1 MVTRSPRGGMV
12 TGPADQPA
20 PVVNIVGDRVALG
33 PGRRDLLPLFQRWD
47 NDFFAQ
53 RTQGGTPKPIT
64 LDQEE
69 AWYDRDAAAGPARA
83 ASFFIYRSADWRPIG
98 FAGLKE
104 IDHRHRTASFV
115 IGIGEPDCRGQGYGT
130 EATRLMLDYAFAA
143 LGLHSVMLTVYEY
156 NLAGLRAYRK
166 AGFREFG
173 RRRQSHWMGGR
184 LWDTIYME
192 CLATEFSSPLLH
204 RIFAPDQSRS

>member
-1 MVTRSPRGGMV
+1 MV
-12 TGPADQPA
+12 GPADDAA
-20 PVVNIVGDRVALG
+20 PVVNIVGERVALG

-53 RTQGGTPKPIT
+53 RTQGDTPKPIT
-64 LDQEE
+64 LDQEQ
-69 AWYDRDAAAGPARA
+69 AWYDQDAVGGSARA
-83 ASFFIYRSADWRPIG
+83 VSFIIYRRADSRPLG

-104 IDHRHRTASFV
+104 IDHRHRTAGFV

-130 EATRLMLDYAFAA
+130 EATRLMLDYAFTA
-143 LGLHSVMLTVYEY
+143 LGLHNVVLTVYEY
-156 NLAGLRAYRK
+156 NLAGLQAYRK

-184 LWDTIYME
+184 LWDTIYMD
-192 CLATEFSSPLLH
+192 CLAAEFVSPVLH
-204 RIFAPDQSRS
+204 RVFVPDQPRL